1 MARFSSVSFARLLL
15 SATGALAGLTVDVD
29 DAASVKKA
37 AAVVAGDLMSFYKG
51 DIPGLLPGPPPE
63 GDYYPWSGGALWAAM
78 LDYRSRT
85 GDTQYDDKISEGLL
99 WQRGPNDDYLAPNWS
114 ASAGNDDQAI
124 WAMAALLATETSFT
138 EPGNDNTTWIALAQN
153 VFDEQS
159 SKTRRVSS
167 GSCAGALRWQ
177 ISPVNNGYNYIATS
191 ANVAY
196 ANLGAR
202 LSLQDGQNK
211 TQADS
216 VEDTFDLLENSKII
230 DSKFD
235 VYEGA
240 QVSDCDEINKIQFS
254 YVSALA
260 LEGAAAMYNST
271 DGDSKWKT
279 LVDGLAG
286 RTIDVFFPDGV
297 AKEVAC
303 EPSNC
308 NTDMTFFKSFLHR
321 SLASTMK
328 VAPHTSSLILPVLKT
343 SATAAAASCTGGDN
357 GRLCG
362 LIWSGGS
369 SNQTGAGSQISVLSA
384 LLSLLPTEEVA
395 SPVNSGT
402 SGNGTS
408 NSSTTTPSPT
418 GSSSEPSKTPGN
430 SGAQAGVSTAILLGG
445 LALAGLQL
453 A

>member
-1 MARFSSVSFARLLL
+1 MARFSSISFARLIL
-15 SATGALAGLTVDVD
+15 SAIGVLAGLTVDVE

-37 AAVVAGDLMSFYKG
+37 AALVAEDLMSFYKG

-99 WQRGPNDDYLAPNWS
+99 WQRGPNNDYLAPNWS
-114 ASAGNDDQAI
+114 ASTGNDDQAI
-124 WAMAALLATETSFT
+124 WAMAALLAAETGFT
-138 EPGNDNTTWIALAQN
+138 EPETDNTTWLALAQN

-159 SKTRRVSS
+159 SKSRRVSS
-167 GSCAGALRWQ
+167 GSCEGALRWQ
-177 ISPVNNGYNYIATS
+177 IFPVNNGYNYIATS

-196 ANLGAR
+196 TKLGSR
-202 LSLQDGQNK
+202 LSLQDGNNK
-211 TQADS
+211 TLADL

-260 LEGAAAMYNST
+260 LESAAVMYNST

-303 EPSNC
+303 EPTTC
-308 NTDMTFFKSFLHR
+308 DTDMTFFKSFLHR

-328 VAPHTSSLILPVLKT
+328 VAPYTSSLILPVLKS
-343 SATAAAASCTGGDN
+343 SAEAAAASCTGGDN
-357 GRLCG
+357 GRMCG
-362 LIWSGGS
+362 LVWSGGS
-369 SNQTGAGSQISVLSA
+369 NNQTGAGSQMSVLSA
-384 LLSLLPTEEVA
+384 LLSLLPTEVVA
-395 SPVNSGT
+395 NST
-402 SGNGTS
+402 
-408 NSSTTTPSPT
+408 NSSTGGNETSTPASTTSSSPT
-418 GSSSEPSKTPGN
+418 ATKTPGSDGTDAN
-430 SGAQAGVSTAILLGG
+430 VSFIVLLGTV
-445 LALAGLQL
+445 LLTSFALI
-453 A
+453 